1 MVVAEG
7 DAPAFDCSVAPT
19 DSTLSSEQLER
30 YRKCVARAK
39 EQARSGNL
47 QAALDL
53 LSEAMSLRPSE
64 RLERRIRKVREALEA
79 QADEGEDENEWV
91 PVEGCEL
98 HLYRQLYER
107 LHPHQR
113 RGVAFLHRLYAEQRG
128 GGILAD
134 DMGLGKTIQLLAF
147 LSGMF
152 DARLVHSVLILMPA
166 SLLAN
171 WMDEFASWTP
181 GLRVKAFHGSKAE
194 RTRNLEKV
202 QRKGGV
208 VITTYQLVIYN
219 LEQLSHLDG
228 QPFNWDYMVLDEA
241 HKIKSQLSKTT
252 KHVNAILA
260 KNRVLLT
267 GTPVQNNLQEMWTL
281 FDFACQG
288 SLLGPLK
295 TFKTMYENP
304 ITRARE
310 KDATPAEKA
319 LGLHIS
325 ESLMR
330 LIGPYFLRRTKEAIR
345 DVEEQPLE
353 AETGG
358 RRPAA
363 KGDML
368 SLSQKNDLIVW
379 VHLSPVQEEIY
390 RKFVSSELIQELLQ
404 TKLSPLVQLN
414 NLKKLC
420 DHPRLLSRR
429 VWGELGLEAG
439 DGDGY
444 DIRQVSNE
452 LLVQESGKL
461 VFLLGL
467 LERLREEGHRTLVF
481 SQSRKM
487 LDIVQRV
494 LTARGFQLA
503 RLDGTMA
510 LPERQKVVESF
521 QRYSHCSVFLL
532 TTQVGGVG
540 LTLTAANRVVIVDP
554 SWNPATDAQAVDRAY
569 RIGQTEDVLI
579 YRLVTCGSVE
589 EKIYR
594 RQIFKDSLIRQS
606 VGERKNPFRYFS
618 RQELRELF
626 VLEDP
631 RHSNTQRQLQTLH
644 AGQREMDPVLEQHI
658 TFLRSLPIFGVTRH
672 DLVHSQDV
680 APDEENWVNEPAS
693 QRYIPERGQLAQDLL
708 AAGLQLQREVGLP
721 PSPPAAR
728 GKGGGAGRLVLEPD
742 SRETPFIDLTQ
753 LPRDTEAKDT
763 EERLIPER
771 DSGATPP
778 PIDLTQLPSDRESE
792 GEVSNLGCGE
802 EREDAELD
810 FREMPPPADL
820 MQLPTDGETEDPV
833 SDLSCRLARL
843 PVDSRED
850 NSIVCMSSVPSPCG
864 TGTEALDGANSVF
877 CDPSPGERGKV
888 IPDPTDSQ
896 CEAFPELNTSQSLLH
911 SDFQL
916 VLEDT
921 VEKSS
926 GAGCQLEACSV
937 EEASWAAEPMGA
949 QSPSLN
955 GGLDNPSEES
965 PPIVFRRG
973 KGRVRVIDSD
983 EEPADDSPG
992 LSVVGWPLQTFDLPA
1007 ASTPKDLN
1015 LPPLGVHDT
1024 SVCSFSRRSLVRS
1037 VLDEMEDSSEE
1048 EDEDGARQ
1056 AGGERSQE
1064 LVGSGGDLGEQEP
1077 QVLTTGSEEEE
1088 SETFNPELSSNEQ
1101 MEPFAQAVVGQ
1112 PPADQDRERS
1122 WGHGSLAELG
1132 CVIQEL
1138 TGLTARSPG
1147 DETGSLPFTA
1157 DECDSLL
1164 RQFTEPSP
1172 RKGTGSLRPSLE
1184 SLMLELTHLCPETS
1198 RERMSSAELP
1208 LGERRSLGQGPID
1221 PGPVVKEVK
1230 DRPEPIVEKWESMR
1244 ERTELGTGAV
1254 CEDGSPEPTDPG
1266 TGTSHGH
1273 SRPEP
1278 AEGQWESLGQDPS
1291 DQGTGSPSIGHIS
1304 DPTLE
1309 EYERLVRCGREQIE
1323 CGELKAALDY
1333 LLQALDLRSGD
1344 PEVQLTT
1351 IKLYRQL
1358 DRS

>member
-1 MVVAEG
+1 MVVAAEG
-7 DAPAFDCSVAPT
+7 GVPAFDCSVAPT
-19 DSTLSSEQLER
+19 GSTLSSEQLER

-53 LSEAMSLRPSE
+53 LSEAMTLRPSE
-64 RLERRIRKVREALEA
+64 RLERRIRKVQEALEA
-79 QADEGEDENEWV
+79 QDDEGEDEDEWV

-98 HLYRQLYER
+98 RLYRQLYER

-152 DARLVHSVLILMPA
+152 DARLLHSVLVLMPA
-166 SLLAN
+166 SLIAN
-171 WMDEFASWTP
+171 WMDEFVSWTP

-228 QPFNWDYMVLDEA
+228 QPFTWDYMVLDEA

-267 GTPVQNNLQEMWTL
+267 GTPLQNNLQEMWTL

-310 KDATPAEKA
+310 KDASPAEKE
-319 LGLHIS
+319 LGLRIS
-325 ESLMR
+325 ETLMSL
-330 LIGPYFLRRTKEAIR
+330 IEPYFLRRTKEGIR
-345 DVEEQPLE
+345 DLEERHLE

-358 RRPAA
+358 WRPAA
-363 KGDML
+363 KGNML
-368 SLSQKNDLIVW
+368 SLSRKNDLIVW
-379 VHLSPVQEEIY
+379 VHLSPIQEEIY

-429 VWGELGLEAG
+429 VWGELGLDGG
-439 DGDGY
+439 DGDSY
-444 DIRQVSNE
+444 DVRRVSRE

-503 RLDGTMA
+503 RIDGTMA

-540 LTLTAANRVVIVDP
+540 LTLTAANRVVIIDP

-606 VGERKNPFRYFS
+606 MGESKNPFRYFS

-631 RHSNTQRQLQTLH
+631 RYSNTQRQLQTLH
-644 AGQREMDPVLEQHI
+644 AGQWGTDAVLEQHI
-658 TFLRSLPIFGVTRH
+658 TFLHSLPVFGVTRH
-672 DLVHSQDV
+672 NLVHLQDV
-680 APDEENWVNEPAS
+680 APDEENPVNDPAS
-693 QRYIPERGQLAQDLL
+693 QRYIEERVQLAQDLV
-708 AAGLQLQREVGLP
+708 AAGSQLQREVGVP
-721 PSPPAAR
+721 PSPPASR
-728 GKGGGAGRLVLEPD
+728 GKGGGIGRLVLEPD
-742 SRETPFIDLTQ
+742 SGETPFIDLTQ
-753 LPRDTEAKDT
+753 LPSDTETKDT
-763 EERLIPER
+763 EERLIPEP

-778 PIDLTQLPSDRESE
+778 PKDLTQLPSDRELE
-792 GEVSNLGCGE
+792 GGE
-802 EREDAELD
+802 GRKGPELD
-810 FREMPPPADL
+810 FREMPPPIDL
-820 MQLPTDGETEDPV
+820 VHLPTDGETEDPV

-843 PVDSRED
+843 PVDSGED
-850 NSIVCMSSVPSPCG
+850 NSIVFVPNVPSPCG
-864 TGTEALDGANSVF
+864 TGTEEQGGAVSVF
-877 CDPSPGERGKV
+877 WDPSLGERGKV

-896 CEAFPELNTSQSLLH
+896 CEAFPELNISQSLLH
-911 SDFQL
+911 SGFQL

-926 GAGCQLEACSV
+926 GAACQPEACSV
-937 EEASWAAEPMGA
+937 LEASWAAEPVGA

-955 GGLDNPSEES
+955 GGLDNPNEES
-965 PPIVFRRG
+965 PPIVFSRG

-983 EEPADDSPG
+983 DEEPADDSPG
-992 LSVVGWPLQTFDLPA
+992 LCVVGRPLETFDLPA
-1007 ASTPKDLN
+1007 ASTPKGLN
-1015 LPPLGVHDT
+1015 LPPLALHDT
-1024 SVCSFSRRSLVRS
+1024 SVCSLSRRSLVRS

-1048 EDEDGARQ
+1048 EEEGEDSAEQ
-1056 AGGERSQE
+1056 SGGERDQE
-1064 LVGSGGDLGEQEP
+1064 LVGSGSDLGEQEP
-1077 QVLTTGSEEEE
+1077 QASTTGSEEEE
-1088 SETFNPELSSNEQ
+1088 SETFNPELGSNEQ

-1112 PPADQDRERS
+1112 PSPDLGRERS
-1122 WGHGSLAELG
+1122 CGHGSLADLES
-1132 CVIQEL
+1132 VIQEL

-1147 DETGSLPFTA
+1147 DDRGSLPLTL

-1164 RQFTEPSP
+1164 RQFAEPSP
-1172 RKGTGSLRPSLE
+1172 GEGTGSVRPSLE
-1184 SLMLELTHLCPETS
+1184 SLMLELTRLCTETS
-1198 RERMSSAELP
+1198 REGMSLAELP
-1208 LGERRSLGQGPID
+1208 LGECRSLEKGPID
-1221 PGPVVKEVK
+1221 PGPVDKEVR
-1230 DRPEPIVEKWESMR
+1230 DRPEPTVEKWKSLPEH
-1244 ERTELGTGAV
+1244 TELGTGAV
-1254 CEDGSPEPTDPG
+1254 CEDDRPEPTDPG
-1266 TGTSHGH
+1266 TGIPSED
-1273 SRPEP
+1273 SRLEP
-1278 AEGQWESLGQDPS
+1278 AKGQWESLGRNPS
-1291 DQGTGSPSIGHIS
+1291 DPGTGSPSIGHIS

-1309 EYERLVRCGREQIE
+1309 EYERLVRCGKEQIE
-1323 CGELKAALDY
+1323 CGEFKAALDY
-1333 LLQALDLRSGD
+1333 FLQALDLKSGD

-1358 DRS
+1358 ATS